1 MTDTVLLGCIT
12 AISGLAGSGL
22 GVLASSRLTNYRL
35 ELLEQEVK
43 DLANKSDDIAI
54 LKEQMRGVIDD
65 VKELKKHGIQ

>member
-1 MTDTVLLGCIT
+1 M
-12 AISGLAGSGL
+12 
-22 GVLASSRLTNYRL
+22 LASSRLTNYRL

-65 VKELKKHGIQ
+65 VKELKKHGV

>member
-43 DLANKSDDIAI
+43 DLANKSDDII
-54 LKEQMRGVIDD
+54 K
-65 VKELKKHGIQ
+65 KKHLNGF